1 MLTKKFTPRALL
13 QQKKSASL
21 AADLGEVV
29 LQLGYFFLNP
39 TFKSRIG
46 GVSAEQAWLKRGFN
60 YFKNKMSLKEQIIA
74 NKLTVAVQEALLRS
88 EIYDLRGMG
97 NKINYSALYGTSF
110 QWVDLP
116 EVKVK
121 FHWINKNIF
130 DTSSKISIKPTSS
143 QLTKL
148 QGHEYYLNELNQS
161 LKDIGGYTLM
171 KPVLEPSGWLEYSLV
186 DGAYSPRLDFTTYE
200 KMAVMLGNPHEFDG
214 ILIKN
219 SDAVPLMENLVL
231 SRLDHTLITARTGF
245 GKTFL
250 ALSLIAVLGWQDNS
264 ILYFLDPKHSDLA
277 SFGKFLGAGR
287 YADDTKSIN
296 SILHDLVEIMQKRYE
311 AMTKIN
317 DSEPGRFVGK
327 TASAY
332 GFDNIVIFFDE
343 ISAHLSADKSCLA
356 DLKQLMML
364 GRQAGIFLVLIMQ
377 DPRATNNLPSTIKD
391 QTGIRICLGKVS
403 GTVASL
409 IFGAGVELP
418 EDKREVGQGYIQI
431 DGADPQLFD
440 APLMPTNSYDLYE
453 LIKQSLAGQKVLKP
467 LDRT

>member
-13 QQKKSASL
+13 QQKKDSSL
-21 AADLGEVV
+21 AADLGEVA
-29 LQLGYFFLNP
+29 LQTGYLFLNP
-39 TFKSRIG
+39 TFRSNVG
-46 GVSAEQAWLKRGFN
+46 AVSSEQAWFKNVFS
-60 YFKNKMSLKEQIIA
+60 YFRNKMSLKEQAIA
-74 NKLTVAVQEALLRS
+74 SKLTVAVQEALLRS
-88 EIYDLRGMG
+88 EIYDVRGMG
-97 NKINYSALYGTSF
+97 NKVNYSHLYGTSF
-110 QWVDLP
+110 QWVDIP
-116 EVKVK
+116 DVKIK
-121 FHWINKNIF
+121 FHWASKNIF
-130 DTSSKISIKPTSS
+130 DNSSKISIKPTSS

-171 KPVLEPSGWLEYSLV
+171 KPVLEPSGWLGYPLV
-186 DGAYSPRLDFTTYE
+186 DRAYSPRLNFTTYE
-200 KMAVMLGNPHEFDG
+200 KMAVMLGNPHEFNG
-214 ILIKN
+214 ILVKN
-219 SDAVPLMENLVL
+219 SDAIPLMENLVL
-231 SRLDHTLITARTGF
+231 THLDHTLITARTGF

-250 ALSLIAVLGWQDNS
+250 ALSLIAELGWRDNT

-277 SFGKFLGAGR
+277 SFGKFLGSGR

-296 SILHDLVEIMQKRYE
+296 SILHNLVEIMRNRYE
-311 AMTKIN
+311 AMTEIN
-317 DSEPGRFVGK
+317 ENEPERFVGK
-327 TASAY
+327 TASSY

-343 ISAHLSADKSCLA
+343 ISAHLSAGKSCLA

-453 LIKQSLAGQKVLKP
+453 LIKQSLAGQKALKA
-467 LDRT
+467 LERT

>member
-1 MLTKKFTPRALL
+1 MLTKKFVPRALM
-13 QQKKSASL
+13 QQKNPSL
-21 AADLGEVV
+21 AADLGEVA
-29 LQLGYFFLNP
+29 LQLGYLFLNP
-39 TFKSRIG
+39 TFKSQVG
-46 GVSAEQAWLKRGFN
+46 AVSLEQAWLTSGVT
-60 YFKNKMSLKEQIIA
+60 YIKNKMSLKEQGVA
-74 NKLTVAVQEALLRS
+74 SKLTVAIQEALLRS
-88 EIYDLRGMG
+88 EIYDMRGLG
-97 NKINYSALYGTSF
+97 TKVNYSYLYGTSF

-116 EVKVK
+116 EIQVKY
-121 FHWINKNIF
+121 HWLSKNIF
-130 DTSSKISIKPTSS
+130 DTSSNIRIKPTSS

-148 QGHEYYLNELNQS
+148 QGHEFYLNELNQA
-161 LKDIGGYTLM
+161 LKEVGNYKIMNPILD
-171 KPVLEPSGWLEYSLV
+171 ENGWLSYSLI
-186 DGAYSPRLDFTTYE
+186 DGNYSPRLNFSNYK

-214 ILIKN
+214 SLIN
-219 SDAVPLMENLVL
+219 NPDAVPLMENLVL
-231 SRLDHTLITARTGF
+231 THLDHMLITSRTGF

-277 SFGKFLGAGR
+277 SFGRFLGSGR

-332 GFDNIVIFFDE
+332 GFNNIVIFFDE

>member
-1 MLTKKFTPRALL
+1 MKKFTPRALL
-13 QQKKSASL
+13 QQKKSSNL
-21 AADLGEVV
+21 AADLGEVA

-39 TFKSRIG
+39 TFRSKTG
-46 GVSAEQAWLKRGFN
+46 GVSSEQAWFKNVFT
-60 YFKNKMSLKEQIIA
+60 YFKNKMSFKEQVIA
-74 NKLTVAVQEALLRS
+74 SKLTVAVQEALLRS
-88 EIYDLRGMG
+88 EIYDVRGMG
-97 NKINYSALYGTSF
+97 NKINYSYLYGVSF

-116 EVKVK
+116 EVQVK
-121 FHWINKNIF
+121 FHWESKNIF

-148 QGHEYYLNELNQS
+148 QGHEFYLEELNQA
-161 LKDIGGYTLM
+161 LKEVGNYKMMNPILD
-171 KPVLEPSGWLEYSLV
+171 ENGWLNYPLI
-186 DGAYSPRLDFTTYE
+186 DGSYKPRLDFSNYE
-200 KMAVMLGNPHEFDG
+200 KMAVMLGNPHEFNG
-214 ILIKN
+214 ILVKN
-219 SDAVPLMENLVL
+219 SDAVPLMGNLVL
-231 SRLDHTLITARTGF
+231 THLDHTLITARTGF

-250 ALSLIAVLGWQDNS
+250 ALSLIAELGWRNNS

-287 YADDTKSIN
+287 YADNTKSIN
-296 SILHDLVEIMQKRYE
+296 SILHNLVEIMQSRYE

-317 DSEPGRFVGK
+317 DNEPGRFVGK

-343 ISAHLSADKSCLA
+343 ISAHLSADKSCLS

-453 LIKQSLAGQKVLKP
+453 LIKQSLAGQKALKP
-467 LDRT
+467 LDRAFK

>member
-1 MLTKKFTPRALL
+1 M

-250 ALSLIAVLGWQDNS
+250 ALSLIAELGWRNHS
-264 ILYFLDPKHSDLA
+264 ILYILDPKHSDLA

-287 YADDTKSIN
+287 YADDTESIN
-296 SILHDLVEIMQKRYE
+296 QLIHELVEIMQKRYE

-418 EDKREVGQGYIQI
+418 EAKREVGQGYIQI
-431 DGADPQLFD
+431 DGADPQLLD

-453 LIKQSLAGQKVLKP
+453 LIKQSLAGQKALKP
-467 LDRT
+467 LNRV

>member
-1 MLTKKFTPRALL
+1 M